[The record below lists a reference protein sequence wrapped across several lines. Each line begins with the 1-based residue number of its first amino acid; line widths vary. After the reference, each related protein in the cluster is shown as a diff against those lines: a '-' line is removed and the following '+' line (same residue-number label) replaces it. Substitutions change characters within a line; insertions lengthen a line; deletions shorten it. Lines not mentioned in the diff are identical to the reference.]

1 MLGWKWYT
9 GDMKKVII
17 FDFDG
22 VIIDSSKEAYKLLK
36 KAYPDLNQIQFES
49 LFSGNIFSE
58 LQKFGNPKMSI
69 DDLQKEWKNIISL
82 QNARPQ
88 LVEGIK
94 EIIEKVSKDFL
105 LVINTASEKE
115 VTTNFLLENNLDY
128 FDGIYGSETSRSK
141 VEKFKV
147 IFNKHNCEAGDCIFI
162 TDTIGDVIESSQVGI
177 ATILVSWGYQSIDL
191 FNKVKPGVVGI
202 ANTPEELFTTLEDLA
217 K

>member
-1 MLGWKWYT
+1 
-9 GDMKKVII
+9 MKKVII

-36 KAYPDLNQIQFES
+36 TAYPDLNQVQFES

-58 LQKFGNPKMSI
+58 LQKFGNPQISI
-69 DDLQKEWKNIISL
+69 EDLQKEWKNIISL
-82 QNARPQ
+82 QNVRPQ

-115 VTTNFLLENNLDY
+115 VAEKFLLENNLDC
-128 FDGIYGSETSRSK
+128 FGGIYGSETSRSK

-147 IFNKHNCEAGDCIFI
+147 IFSKHNCEAKDCIFI
-162 TDTIGDVIESSQVGI
+162 TDTIGDVAESSSVDI
-177 ATILVSWGYQSIDL
+177 ATILVSWGYQSIEL
-191 FNKVKPGVVGI
+191 FNSVRPDVAAI
-202 ANTPEELFTTLEDLA
+202 ANTPEELFTKLENLT